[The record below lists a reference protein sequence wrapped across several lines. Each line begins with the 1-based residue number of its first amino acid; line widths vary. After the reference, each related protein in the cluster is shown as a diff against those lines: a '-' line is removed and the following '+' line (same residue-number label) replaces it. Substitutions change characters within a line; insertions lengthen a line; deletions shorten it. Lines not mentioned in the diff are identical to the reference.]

1 VQSIDASVSYKTIQE
16 MTDAEL
22 LAIAAG
28 GADESRYAS
37 GEASNGQTTDGVEH
51 IGIEPG
57 LLKAPRSLRA
67 AVEFLRHSA
76 VYSPCVACALAQF
89 G

>member
-1 VQSIDASVSYKTIQE
+1 LKRSARHIGARLPERRQRAPGGSQPAQSIDASVSYKTIQE

-28 GADESRYAS
+28 GEDESRYAS

-51 IGIEPG
+51 IGIYQ
-57 LLKAPRSLRA
+57 A
-67 AVEFLRHSA
+67 
-76 VYSPCVACALAQF
+76 Y
-89 G
+89 